1 MIKTSI
7 KLKKRINLSNSS
19 LSIFLSLVSKQL
31 NKIAYFGINDESITK
46 LKNHIK
52 LVDPNLEV
60 LLFPSF
66 DCTFFSNVSPTT
78 DLLHERINT
87 LYNLI
92 FTNNKRTIL
101 LGSMNALVTQTI
113 PKTKF
118 KDKFVVI
125 KSDSKNFYGILK
137 KFFKRK

>member
-78 DLLHERINT
+78 DLLHERINS
-87 LYNLI
+87 LYN
-92 FTNNKRTIL
+92 FRYNIL
-101 LGSMNALVTQTI
+101 SCC
-113 PKTKF
+113 
-118 KDKFVVI
+118 
-125 KSDSKNFYGILK
+125 
-137 KFFKRK
+137 FF